1 MLGKRALLS
10 LIILFFFAIPISS
23 QAQNDGNWES
33 EPVTVRTFDE
43 EKRKVLLDDPAYL
56 YGRDKIEA
64 NKNQRD
70 NAGAQNRAN
79 KGLWDFLFRDRAIG
93 FNVAEIL
100 LYIMGILGILFFILT
115 FLKVDVRGVFSKKAK
130 QIPVNFEDLGENLA
144 ELDFEGLIRQARTK
158 GDYRAAVR
166 LVFLE
171 TLNLL
176 TTEGHIRWKINK
188 TNQDYLAELRTSRFR
203 EEFTDLTRSY
213 EYVWYGDYDINE
225 QGFDAMEKIFRT
237 FQQKVSLKA

>member
-1 MLGKRALLS
+1 
-10 LIILFFFAIPISS
+10 
-23 QAQNDGNWES
+23 
-33 EPVTVRTFDE
+33 
-43 EKRKVLLDDPAYL
+43 
-56 YGRDKIEA
+56 
-64 NKNQRD
+64 
-70 NAGAQNRAN
+70 
-79 KGLWDFLFRDRAIG
+79 
-93 FNVAEIL
+93 
-100 LYIMGILGILFFILT
+100 
-115 FLKVDVRGVFSKKAK
+115 VDVRGVFSKKAK